1 MSLRVIQPRRW
12 KLQSLQELVYH
23 LCGLEVNRGQK
34 IEMPDFELERQ
45 ALAKDHRLVAGLDEA
60 GRGALF
66 GPVVAA
72 AVVFPPALIISEV
85 QGWMQSIND
94 SKQLTARQRR
104 QTCRLILMHAEGVGW
119 GLASHSEIDRINIHR
134 ASLESMK
141 RALDSL
147 VMEPDFVL
155 VDGFKLNNVQYSHLQ
170 VRQGDRKSLS
180 IAAAS
185 IVAKVLRDEIIIHLD
200 SVFEGYKLAKH
211 KGYGTREHYEILRRL
226 GPTVFHRKTFNLK
239 DRTES

>member
-1 MSLRVIQPRRW
+1 
-12 KLQSLQELVYH
+12 
-23 LCGLEVNRGQK
+23 
-34 IEMPDFELERQ
+34 MPDFQLERQ
-45 ALAKDHRLVAGLDEA
+45 ALAQDCRLVAGLDEA

-72 AVVFPPALIISEV
+72 AVIFHPALIAENEV

-104 QTCRLILMHAEGVGW
+104 RACRSILIHAEAVGW
-119 GLASHSEIDRINIHR
+119 GLASHSEIDGSNIHR

-141 RALDSL
+141 RALDHL
-147 VMEPDFVL
+147 AIEPDLVL
-155 VDGFKLNNVQYSHLQ
+155 VDGFKLNNVHYAQLQ

-211 KGYGTREHYEILRRL
+211 KGYGTREHYQALRRL
-226 GPTVFHRKTFNLK
+226 GPTVLHRKTFNLK